1 MRPRWFVLA
10 LAICGSVL
18 CAQAQSAPGYGNDP
32 YSARIVSTPEIALP
46 GSGAPVGSGIVDVN
60 VNNAAQGG
68 TGMIY
73 DPNVVGMYEAE
84 GTAEALPQA
93 PRQHRSLSLG
103 MQNFQSGL
111 ANSTTTSSTV
121 TLSDVAHYYKQRRT
135 QDNPRV
141 LTLPSTAPPT
151 SDAQQPSTPPTTTA
165 PQQD

>member
-18 CAQAQSAPGYGNDP
+18 CAQAQSTPGYGNDP
-32 YSARIVSTPEIALP
+32 YSSRIVSTPEVALP

-73 DPNVVGMYEAE
+73 DPNVVGMYQAE
-84 GTAEALPQA
+84 TAAEPLPQF
-93 PRQHRSLSLG
+93 PRQRPSVSLG
-103 MQNFQSGL
+103 VQNFESGL
-111 ANSTTTSSTV
+111 TTAAPNSQGP
-121 TLSDVAHYYKQRRT
+121 TLSDVAHFYKQRRA

-141 LTLPSTAPPT
+141 LTVPSTAPPA
-151 SDAQQPSTPPTTTA
+151 SDAQQPPQPQTSTA